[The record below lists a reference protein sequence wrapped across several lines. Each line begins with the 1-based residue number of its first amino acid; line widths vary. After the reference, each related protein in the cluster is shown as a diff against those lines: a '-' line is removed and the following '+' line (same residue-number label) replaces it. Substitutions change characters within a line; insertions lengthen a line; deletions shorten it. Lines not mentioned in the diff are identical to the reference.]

1 MGYLPNFDEDVFIS
15 YAHNDDDVFPPEE
28 WGWVTRLHQDLERRV
43 RSYLGADVHLWR
55 DCEIRNNED
64 FSKKILNRLMR
75 TATFLSVLSP
85 SFLQRDWC
93 RRELESF
100 TGHAEAQMGL
110 LIGEDRSRI
119 FKIEKIPVE
128 RSALPPAMQAT
139 KTYRFFYQPDPAQP
153 NRSKEL
159 RPQLGGEYLRR
170 YFEEMDELA
179 KDIAALL
186 KSMAQSTAAGAMI
199 AKPNQQ
205 IVYLAET
212 TSDLD
217 DKFGELR
224 RDLKDRGYVV
234 LPDRDLP
241 FRADAYKQ
249 SVREL
254 LRQAVLSVHLVGAG
268 YGFVPEGET
277 KSNVWLQHDLAME
290 RGADPTFLRLIWLPR
305 DVSAS
310 DRRQRDF
317 ITYLHDDVSAV
328 KGADLLNGN
337 IEELKTV
344 IRDRLIKFQ
353 KQGERSQFHPT
364 VTAPGS
370 GGTPGRSA
378 DELQRVY
385 IICDLADL
393 KSASLSALRKHLL
406 AQGVEPMLPALD
418 DRESEAMLT
427 HRENLGLCDGCVIF
441 YGQGSSAWF
450 DAKLR
455 DLRKHLRG
463 RQPPVVAKAIYIAQ
477 PQTDHKSEVETLEA
491 MVLREGASFSF
502 DVIAQFLQKLQ
513 APT

>member
-1 MGYLPNFDEDVFIS
+1 MGYLSNFDEDVFIS
-15 YAHNDDDVFPPEE
+15 YAHNDDDVFPPEQ
-28 WGWVTRLHQDLERRV
+28 WGWVTRLHQDLEQRV
-43 RSYLGADVHLWR
+43 RSYLGADVRLWR

-64 FSKKILNRLMR
+64 FTKKILNRLIR

-93 RRELESF
+93 RCELETF

-110 LIGEDRSRI
+110 LIGEERSRI

-128 RSALPPAMQAT
+128 RSALPPTMQAT

-186 KSMAQSTAAGAMI
+186 KSMAQSSAAGAVS
-199 AKPNQQ
+199 AKPNRQ
-205 IVYLAET
+205 IVYVAET

-217 DKFGELR
+217 DKLGELR

-234 LPDRDLP
+234 IPDRDLP

-277 KSNVWLQHDLAME
+277 KSNVWLQYELAKE
-290 RGADPTFLRLIWLPR
+290 GGTDPNFFRLIWTPKG
-305 DVSAS
+305 VSVS
-310 DRRQRDF
+310 DQRQRDF
-317 ITYLHDDVSAV
+317 IDRLNDEA
-328 KGADLLNGN
+328 GALRGTDLLNGK

-344 IRDRLIKFQ
+344 IHDRLAGIRKAQ
-353 KQGERSQFHPT
+353 DSPRPQAASPAYTGAEPRRVAGEP
-364 VTAPGS
+364 P
-370 GGTPGRSA
+370 
-378 DELQRVY
+378 LVY
-385 IICDLADL
+385 IMCDAADRKSPALAN
-393 KSASLSALRKHLL
+393 LRKYLL
-406 AQGVEPMLPALD
+406 SEGCEPVLSSQSD
-418 DRESEAMLT
+418 SESESLQIHA
-427 HRENLGLCDGCVIF
+427 ENLGLCDACLIF
-441 YGQGSSAWF
+441 YGQAPVAWF
-450 DAKLR
+450 EAKLR

-463 RQPPVVAKAIYIAQ
+463 RRPPVAAKAIYIAE
-477 PQTDHKSEVETLEA
+477 PPTEHKTDVETLEA
-491 MVLREGASFSF
+491 MVLREGGTFSSEIIVPF
-502 DVIAQFLQKLQ
+502 MRALR
-513 APT
+513 AT